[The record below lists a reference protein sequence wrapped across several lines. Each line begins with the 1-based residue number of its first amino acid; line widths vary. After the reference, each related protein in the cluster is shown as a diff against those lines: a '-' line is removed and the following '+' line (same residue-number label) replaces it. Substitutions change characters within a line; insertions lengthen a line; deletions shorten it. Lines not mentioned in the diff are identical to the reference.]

1 MFKEVGVEAK
11 VQFLEWATVF
21 TQFRSASFNHQMFTL
36 GWVTSNA
43 DADYSLYA
51 LFHSKQVPPTGWNTS
66 HYANPKVDGL
76 VEQARRSMNQGERE
90 KLYGETQDILAKE
103 MVWIPVYNTKEI
115 VVTRASV
122 KGFTVHPVEYNLW
135 LGKTWLDKYSRRP
148 RDGLRA
154 PAVLTFIARRL
165 LLAVPVLLG
174 VVFVVM
180 LTVEL
185 IPGDAV
191 SLMLGEHATPEA
203 VARLRDYLGLDKPL
217 LLRYVGYVGRVV
229 RGDLGR
235 SIQQNRPVVD
245 ELADAWPAT
254 LELTCA
260 ALVISALAGVAAGVV
275 SAVWP
280 NSLFDGVA
288 RVGSLFGLSMPV
300 FWTGL
305 VLIVVFALWLPW
317 LPVGGMGSLP
327 HLVLPA
333 VTLALPSL
341 AMVARM
347 TRSSVLEVLRE
358 DYVRTARAKGVAE
371 RLVVAKHALRNAA
384 IPILTLLGL
393 QAGQL
398 MGGAVL
404 TETVFSWPGLGRL
417 MVKAIF
423 ARDYVLLQGAVLV
436 FALAFVL
443 INLAVDLAYGV
454 LDPRIA
460 HHG

>member
-1 MFKEVGVEAK
+1 M
-11 VQFLEWATVF
+11 
-21 TQFRSASFNHQMFTL
+21 
-36 GWVTSNA
+36 
-43 DADYSLYA
+43 
-51 LFHSKQVPPTGWNTS
+51 
-66 HYANPKVDGL
+66 
-76 VEQARRSMNQGERE
+76 
-90 KLYGETQDILAKE
+90 
-103 MVWIPVYNTKEI
+103 
-115 VVTRASV
+115 
-122 KGFTVHPVEYNLW
+122 
-135 LGKTWLDKYSRRP
+135 
-148 RDGLRA
+148 
-154 PAVLTFIARRL
+154 LTFLLRRL

-191 SLMLGEHATPEA
+191 ALMLGEHATLEA
-203 VARLRDYLGLDKPL
+203 VAKLRDYLGLDKPL
-217 LLRYVGYVGRVV
+217 LVRYVEYVGRLVH
-229 RGDLGR
+229 GDLGR

-254 LELTCA
+254 LELTIA
-260 ALVISALAGVAAGVV
+260 ALIIAAGIGVSAGVV

-280 NSLFDGVA
+280 NSFFDALA
-288 RVGSLFGLSMPV
+288 RLGSLFGLSMPV

-305 VLIVVFALWLPW
+305 VLIVVFSLWLPW
-317 LPVGGMGSLP
+317 LPVGGVGSP
-327 HLVLPA
+327 AHLVMPA
-333 VTLALPSL
+333 ITLALPSV
-341 AMVARM
+341 AMVSRM

-404 TETVFSWPGLGRL
+404 TETVFAWPGLGRL

-443 INLAVDLAYGV
+443 INLAVDLAYGA
-454 LDPRIA
+454 LDPRISRQ
-460 HHG
+460 G

>member
-1 MFKEVGVEAK
+1 
-11 VQFLEWATVF
+11 
-21 TQFRSASFNHQMFTL
+21 
-36 GWVTSNA
+36 
-43 DADYSLYA
+43 
-51 LFHSKQVPPTGWNTS
+51 
-66 HYANPKVDGL
+66 
-76 VEQARRSMNQGERE
+76 
-90 KLYGETQDILAKE
+90 
-103 MVWIPVYNTKEI
+103 
-115 VVTRASV
+115 
-122 KGFTVHPVEYNLW
+122 
-135 LGKTWLDKYSRRP
+135 
-148 RDGLRA
+148 
-154 PAVLTFIARRL
+154 VLTFLVRRL

-191 SLMLGEHATPEA
+191 ALMLGEHATKEA
-203 VARLRDYLGLDKPL
+203 VAKLRDYLGLDKPL
-217 LLRYVGYVGRVV
+217 AVRYVEYVGRLA

-254 LELTCA
+254 LQLTIA
-260 ALVISALAGVAAGVV
+260 ALLIATSVGVSAGVV

-280 NSLFDGVA
+280 NSFFDAVA
-288 RVGSLFGLSMPV
+288 RLGSLFGLSMPV

-317 LPVGGMGSLP
+317 LPVGGVGTPL

-333 VTLALPSL
+333 ITLALPSV
-341 AMVARM
+341 AMVSRM

-404 TETVFSWPGLGRL
+404 TETVFAWPGLGRL

-436 FALAFVL
+436 FALAFVV
-443 INLAVDLAYGV
+443 INLAVDLAYGA
-454 LDPRIA
+454 LDPRISRQ
-460 HHG
+460 G